1 MKNLRFILEDFLD
14 LQRISRLPELTHRGG
29 VDGRV
34 EHVNHFSQKTL
45 KKISGTSK
53 ILQTV
58 AVQQRLRQ
66 EEMRN

>member
-1 MKNLRFILEDFLD
+1 MTNLRLILEDFLI
-14 LQRISRLPELTHRGG
+14 LQRISRLLKLTHRGG

-53 ILQTV
+53 IFQTV
-58 AVQQRLRQ
+58 EVQQRLRQ
-66 EEMRN
+66 EEMRS